1 MTENVIELNEVDFSY
16 GPNIAIRNANFVV
29 SAGEFLG
36 IIGPNGGEKT
46 PLIRLILGMLKP
58 QRGTITLLGDT
69 PLRTRSNAGYI
80 PQETNLNKNF
90 PISVHDVVLMGLTS
104 KRGIGRA
111 FTHAD
116 HERSDQILEQL
127 GLIKYRNRS
136 IADLSGGQR
145 QKALLSRALIS
156 RPSILFLDEPT
167 ASVDTTG
174 EDEIYEHLSAI
185 NKNGTTIVIITH
197 NIGVLS
203 KYIKS
208 IACVNIDVDFH
219 PDGKLDDATMRKTFG
234 CQVEI
239 IAHGIPHRVFE
250 THTHNC
256 KDCKESHA

>member
-1 MTENVIELNEVDFSY
+1 MTTNAIELNNVEFSY
-16 GPNIAIRNANFVV
+16 GQNVAIRNAGFAV

-36 IIGPNGGEKT
+36 IIGPNGGGKT
-46 PLIRLILGMLKP
+46 TLMRLILGMLKP
-58 QRGTITLLGDT
+58 QSGSIKLLGDD
-69 PLRTRSNAGYI
+69 PLRTRSKAGYI

-104 KRGIGRA
+104 TRGIGRS

-116 HERSDQILEQL
+116 HERSDQVLEQL
-127 GLIKYRNRS
+127 GLLKYRKRS

-145 QKALLSRALIS
+145 QKVLLSRALIS

-167 ASVDTTG
+167 ASVDTAG
-174 EDEIYEHLSAI
+174 EDEIYEHLCAI
-185 NKNGTTIVIITH
+185 NKIGTTVVIITH

-219 PDGKLDDATMRKTFG
+219 PDGKLDDATMSKTFG

-250 THTHNC
+250 THSHNC